1 MREPS
6 DGHFEAITKRIKF
19 GSEFGAARNLCKLMN
34 KGIMGLLHGPL
45 SNSAATHVQ
54 NICDAKEMPLIE
66 TRYDPYTEQ
75 PVINLHPHPSMLAK
89 LYFDLVNSFGW
100 DSFTIIYESTA
111 W

>member
-1 MREPS
+1 M
-6 DGHFEAITKRIKF
+6 
-19 GSEFGAARNLCKLMN
+19 
-34 KGIMGLLHGPL
+34 HGPL
-45 SNSAATHVQ
+45 SNGAAAHVQ

-100 DSFTIIYESTA
+100 DSFTIIYESTT
-111 W
+111 WYV